1 MALVTFIIPTLNERH
16 FDVAL
21 DELARHL
28 GGISDVDFEILLV
41 DDSPSEG
48 RAQLTRWVEERSPLA
63 PHITMQVIE
72 GARQGK
78 GHAVRLGALRSRG
91 DIVFTM
97 DADLPVPLPT
107 IEQFLARLGQGDDI
121 VIAERPEERNAG
133 NPTRVILSRAL
144 RLLQQGIVFQSRAF
158 ADTQCGFKAF
168 RGDVLRSFARRQIT
182 DGGMYDIEYLY
193 MARLNSL
200 KVASVPVQVNPETR
214 PTRIRLW
221 KCVAVDPWALVKIK
235 ASGLR
240 GKYRQ

>member
-1 MALVTFIIPTLNERH
+1 MLVTFVIPTLNERQ

-21 DELARHL
+21 DSLTGHLA
-28 GGISDVDFEILLV
+28 GIAGVDFEILLI

-48 RAQLTRWVEERSPLA
+48 RAQLVQWVNQRAHLA
-63 PHITMQVIE
+63 PRFQMQVVE

-91 DIVFTM
+91 DVVFLM
-97 DADLPVPLPT
+97 DADLPVPLEA
-107 IEQFLARLGQGDDI
+107 INQFLSKFEQGIDI
-121 VIAERPEERNAG
+121 VIAQRPEERNAG
-133 NPTRVILSRAL
+133 KPTRVLLSRAL

-182 DGGMYDIEYLY
+182 DGGMYDIEFLY
-193 MARLNSL
+193 MARLNHL
-200 KVASVPVQVNPETR
+200 KVESVPVQVNPETR

-221 KCVAVDPWALVKIK
+221 KCVAVDPVALLKIK
-235 ASGLR
+235 ATGLL

>member
-1 MALVTFIIPTLNERH
+1 MRQVTFIIPTLNERH
-16 FDVAL
+16 FDAAL
-21 DELARHL
+21 DALTQHL
-28 GGISDVDFEILLV
+28 GGIADTSFEILLV
-41 DDSPSEG
+41 DDSPNEG
-48 RAQLTRWVEERSPLA
+48 RAQLARWVDERAHLA
-63 PHITMQVIE
+63 PRISMQVVE

-91 DIVFTM
+91 DIVFLM
-97 DADLPVPLPT
+97 DADLPVPLQA
-107 IEQFLARLGQGDDI
+107 IDQFLAKIEQGDDI
-121 VIAERPEERNAG
+121 AIAERPEDRNAG
-133 NPTRVILSRAL
+133 KPTRILLSRAL

-193 MARLNSL
+193 MARQNHL

-221 KCVAVDPWALVKIK
+221 KCVAVDPWALLRIK
-235 ASGLR
+235 ATGIR
-240 GKYRQ
+240 GKYKQ